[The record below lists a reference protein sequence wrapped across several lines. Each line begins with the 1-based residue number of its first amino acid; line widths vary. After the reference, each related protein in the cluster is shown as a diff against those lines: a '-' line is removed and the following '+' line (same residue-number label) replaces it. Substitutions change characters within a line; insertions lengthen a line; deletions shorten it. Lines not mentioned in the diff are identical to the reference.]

1 MNRHSSYRRYS
12 VRNQF
17 RSGGR
22 SRFGRR
28 GGGQRK
34 RFGQHI
40 DASRYVKVA
49 IKPEAKQI
57 FNPTFRFEDLK
68 LHPSLKSNIRR
79 KGYDVPTPIQDQAIK
94 QIMDGKDVLGIANTG
109 TGKTAAFLIPIIQKM
124 VNDRNETLLVIAP
137 TRELAEQINSEFTD
151 LTRGLNL
158 YSVECTGGNS
168 IFKQIQKIRKGC
180 SVIIGTPGRLIDL
193 NKRGEIDFAVAT
205 NIVLDEVDRM
215 LDMGFVKDIKEI
227 ISQLPKQRQS
237 LFFSATINRKVEE
250 LIGSILNKDYIK
262 ISVSTGETAQNVE
275 QSVVNYSTPEDKAR
289 KLEEIL
295 KSSEGM
301 KTLVFISTKRGVD
314 KLAKKLS
321 ADGYRVGSIHGNKK
335 QRERSRSI
343 MQFKEGRSDILLAT
357 DVAARG
363 LDISGISHVINYD
376 EPNTYEDYIHR
387 IGRTGR
393 ADRSGVAITFVQ
405 KR

>member
-1 MNRHSSYRRYS
+1 
-12 VRNQF
+12 
-17 RSGGR
+17 
-22 SRFGRR
+22 
-28 GGGQRK
+28 
-34 RFGQHI
+34 
-40 DASRYVKVA
+40 
-49 IKPEAKQI
+49 
-57 FNPTFRFEDLK
+57 
-68 LHPSLKSNIRR
+68 
-79 KGYDVPTPIQDQAIK
+79 
-94 QIMDGKDVLGIANTG
+94 MDGKDVLGIANTG

-124 VNDRNETLLVIAP
+124 ANNRNETLLVIAP

-180 SVIIGTPGRLIDL
+180 SVIVGTPGRLLDL
-193 NKRGEIDFAVAT
+193 SKRGEIDFAVAT

-215 LDMGFVKDIKEI
+215 LDMGFVKDIKQI

-250 LIGSILNKDYIK
+250 LIGSILNRDYVK
-262 ISVSTGETAQNVE
+262 ISVSKGETAQNVE
-275 QSVVNYSTPEDKAR
+275 QSVVNYSSPEDRAR

-295 KSSEGM
+295 TSMEGM
-301 KTLVFISTKRGVD
+301 KTLVFIATKRGVD
-314 KLAKKLS
+314 KLARKLS
-321 ADGYRVGSIHGNKK
+321 ADGYRVSSIHGNKK